1 MPLFESSAWKVV
13 FMNARALEQR
23 VRRPSRQAPPH
34 RVIFCTR
41 STAFRTSSTSCSP
54 ACASCRA
61 LCRPSP
67 RLLHLLCQRDVALRA
82 HKHLHHEGENGGVGA
97 CARALL
103 EQHWGTSLKRPACTA
118 RSTRC
123 LKRTQGGKETET
135 CNWLSD
141 PIGPQGSVPN
151 ALERGQPP
159 PHDPQAHRECTY
171 NSTNT
176 QTARAWTSTRSTVRR
191 RCHARRNRDDTLG
204 LVVSVTPAHR
214 SSLHG
219 THPKSL

>member
-1 MPLFESSAWKVV
+1 LQKVAV
-13 FMNARALEQR
+13 VRKLGLEGRVHERQSPGTAR
-23 VRRPSRQAPPH
+23 
-34 RVIFCTR
+34 T
-41 STAFRTSSTSCSP
+41 TSCSP

-214 SSLHG
+214 SSHLGRKPQRHLG
-219 THPKSL
+219 MSRGDGRGASNRTC